1 MEWIYDFF
9 GYVGIITGFPVQW
22 AYFTRKVYY
31 EDRKAQGRYIKGG
44 ALVIS
49 NHYNPL
55 DYVSNVGLLFPRK
68 PDIVASEHAY
78 KNKLQAFGMKFWGGI
93 KCDRRTK
100 SMRFIPE
107 SVKRIQ
113 RGRIVQIFPEGH
125 NTPDGTIKDFYG
137 SYILIALR
145 ANCPII
151 PIVSDGN
158 YGLFKRL
165 HVIIGKKIW
174 LRDYLEHEKYTRD
187 DIDRLNTL
195 VRNHVLELR
204 EELDRRVEADRRK
217 GRKDQN

>member
-1 MEWIYDFF
+1 MEFFYDFM
-9 GYVGIITGFPVQW
+9 GYVGTVTGFPAQW
-22 AYFTRKVYY
+22 IYFTRKVYY
-31 EDRKAQGRYIKGG
+31 EDRKDQGRYIKGG

-55 DYVSNVGLLFPRK
+55 DYVSNAGLLFPRK
-68 PDIVASEHAY
+68 LDVVASEDAFR
-78 KNKLQAFGMKFWGGI
+78 NKLQAFGMKFWGGI
-93 KCDRRTK
+93 KCDRRVK

-125 NTPDGTIKDFYG
+125 NTPDGTIKEFYG

-174 LRDYLEHEKYTRD
+174 LRDYLDHEKYTKE
-187 DIDRLNTL
+187 DILRLNDM

-204 EELDRRVEADRRK
+204 QELDRRVEADRRRKK
-217 GRKDQN
+217 GER

>member
-1 MEWIYDFF
+1 MEFFYDFM
-9 GYVGIITGFPVQW
+9 GYVGTVTGFPAQW
-22 AYFTRKVYY
+22 IYFTRKVYY
-31 EDRKAQGRYIKGG
+31 EDRKDQGRYIKGG

-68 PDIVASEHAY
+68 LDVVASEDAFR
-78 KNKLQAFGMKFWGGI
+78 NKLQTFGMKFWGGI
-93 KCDRRTK
+93 KCDRRVK

-125 NTPDGTIKDFYG
+125 NTPDGTIKEFYG

-174 LRDYLEHEKYTRD
+174 LRDYLDHEKYTKE
-187 DIDRLNTL
+187 DILRLNDM

-204 EELDRRVEADRRK
+204 QELDRRVEADRRRKK
-217 GRKDQN
+217 GER

>member
-1 MEWIYDFF
+1 
-9 GYVGIITGFPVQW
+9 
-22 AYFTRKVYY
+22 
-31 EDRKAQGRYIKGG
+31 
-44 ALVIS
+44 
-49 NHYNPL
+49 
-55 DYVSNVGLLFPRK
+55 LFPRK
-68 PDIVASEHAY
+68 LDVVASEDAFR
-78 KNKLQAFGMKFWGGI
+78 NKLQTFGMKFWGGI
-93 KCDRRTK
+93 KCDRRVK

-125 NTPDGTIKDFYG
+125 NTPDGTIKEFYG

-174 LRDYLEHEKYTRD
+174 LRDYLDHEKYTKE
-187 DIDRLNTL
+187 DILRLNDM

-204 EELDRRVEADRRK
+204 QELDRRVEADRRRKK
-217 GRKDQN
+217 GER